1 MILSIMLWFNILES
15 SNVAKHD
22 AEHLPIVMIIEKRV
36 KCSYGIQKKHLMDFF
51 TNYTSLMK
59 IFAKVQE
66 SKSLLQRFLLS

>member
-36 KCSYGIQKKHLMDFF
+36 KCSKEYRKTFNGFSYKPYKFYRKLH
-51 TNYTSLMK
+51 K
-59 IFAKVQE
+59 IVIRCV
-66 SKSLLQRFLLS
+66 LY

>member
-36 KCSYGIQKKHLMDFF
+36 KCSMEYRKTFNEF
-51 TNYTSLMK
+51 SYTLYNFHRKLRK
-59 IFAKVQE
+59 IVKYM
-66 SKSLLQRFLLS
+66 

>member
-36 KCSYGIQKKHLMDFF
+36 KCSYGILKKHLMVFF
-51 TNYTSLMK
+51 TNYTCFIEILATSW
-59 IFAKVQE
+59 
-66 SKSLLQRFLLS
+66 